1 MHQRCHK
8 TCPLEGCWSSQTR
21 LLASGAVDCSL
32 QSGPSTES
40 KQQVFDLCNCAYMLY
55 PWPRRKDE
63 PLSSAALRFPVPE
76 MRDWSQM
83 AAVAAGLGAS
93 LLLVLRP
100 RILLARLG
108 GALRSGGLAGLTGV
122 TGLPAGLSGLA
133 EAGCTGCTGAVW
145 ASASGWSLR
154 QCDSTLRNFYSSL
167 SLSVPRTLRAGM
179 LCSLFTLQTSIGPYR
194 SQDASNSHAGSAG
207 RCISAKPNDQVR
219 RLAPSRRVGP
229 DSRAAGSGASFSDG
243 GSASAC
249 QGWTNFRGLIYL
261 AATQH
266 DIMHSSLADS
276 SETSSADGISSRLG
290 GSNLSS
296 EHARCRKLA

>member
-1 MHQRCHK
+1 MCTKDVTRHVLSK
-8 TCPLEGCWSSQTR
+8 AVGSSQTR

-122 TGLPAGLSGLA
+122 TGLPGLSGLA
-133 EAGCTGCTGAVW
+133 EAGCTGAG
-145 ASASGWSLR
+145 ASASGWTLR

-194 SQDASNSHAGSAG
+194 SQDASITATVMRDRPAGAYQHISKTKRSGSAFG
-207 RCISAKPNDQVR
+207 SKS
-219 RLAPSRRVGP
+219 PSRPRLESRWLGRLLLRRWLRLRLPRLDKLPGP
-229 DSRAAGSGASFSDG
+229 DLLGCNSTRHHALLTGRFFGNII
-243 GSASAC
+243 C
-249 QGWTNFRGLIYL
+249 RRYL
-261 AATQH
+261 VKTRWLKPQQ
-266 DIMHSSLADS
+266 
-276 SETSSADGISSRLG
+276 
-290 GSNLSS
+290 
-296 EHARCRKLA
+296 

>member
-63 PLSSAALRFPVPE
+63 PLSSAALRFSVPE

-108 GALRSGGLAGLTGV
+108 GALRSRGLAGLTGV
-122 TGLPAGLSGLA
+122 TGLPGLSGLV
-133 EAGCTGCTGAVW
+133 EAGCTGAG
-145 ASASGWSLR
+145 ASASGWTLR
-154 QCDSTLRNFYSSL
+154 QCDSTLRNFYYTRVLVFPFQELFEPGCSAAFSL
-167 SLSVPRTLRAGM
+167 SKRP
-179 LCSLFTLQTSIGPYR
+179 
-194 SQDASNSHAGSAG
+194 SA
-207 RCISAKPNDQVR
+207 
-219 RLAPSRRVGP
+219 
-229 DSRAAGSGASFSDG
+229 
-243 GSASAC
+243 
-249 QGWTNFRGLIYL
+249 LIV
-261 AATQH
+261 H
-266 DIMHSSLADS
+266 KMHQ
-276 SETSSADGISSRLG
+276 
-290 GSNLSS
+290 
-296 EHARCRKLA
+296 